1 MRVGYAG
8 VIGIVVLAA
17 LAFAAVQRRD
27 EAEITDVLLRVNGP
41 LHLAA
46 GDSARTVVVLG
57 HDADVEG
64 TVAEQLVVIGG
75 TARVSGKVRG
85 NLVVVHGRAELGPEA
100 EIGENVVLHQSALER
115 APGARIGGVVHRREG
130 IEWSPVIGWIL
141 WLSFTLVALVV
152 ALGFAAV
159 AGRQLF
165 EAARR
170 ISEKPGPVILAT
182 LVVVVVLPA
191 LAFLALLSV
200 IGFPITLLI
209 GILVMPSLALLGIAV
224 TGTWIGAAALRRWA
238 SAERYARTR
247 EHPYL
252 AATIGVLALQIVG
265 LIPFL
270 GGLIVVLASQL
281 GAGALVYRSWEG
293 LRGRTQP

>member
-8 VIGIVVLAA
+8 VIGIVVLDA

-46 GDSARTVVVLG
+46 GDSARTVVVIG

-85 NLVVVHGRAELGPEA
+85 TLVVVHGRPVWPEA
-100 EIGENVVLHQSALER
+100 EIGERGAPQSALER
-115 APGARIGGVVHRREG
+115 APGADRGVVHRREG
-130 IEWSPVIGWIL
+130 IEWSPSSVDPVAE
-141 WLSFTLVALVV
+141 FTLVALVV

-165 EAARR
+165 EAAGG
-170 ISEKPGPVILAT
+170 ISEKRGLSSRRPWWWLSSSRPSPSWPSSAYRLDHTADRNPGDAIPR
-182 LVVVVVLPA
+182 
-191 LAFLALLSV
+191 LS
-200 IGFPITLLI
+200 GSP
-209 GILVMPSLALLGIAV
+209 
-224 TGTWIGAAALRRWA
+224 
-238 SAERYARTR
+238 
-247 EHPYL
+247 
-252 AATIGVLALQIVG
+252 
-265 LIPFL
+265 
-270 GGLIVVLASQL
+270 
-281 GAGALVYRSWEG
+281 
-293 LRGRTQP
+293 